1 MQEKT
6 VELLL
11 WHSGAQGK
19 GSPALL
25 GPFCVE
31 LECSHWLLWFPHIVQ
46 SQKKVYRTRFL
57 MTYFIPPVNFCITV
71 KWNKC
76 YFLIQEQ
83 SLYCRKDSVFSCG
96 QKQQG
101 LSGCFLEG
109 YNWTVGVQPLD
120 FNLNNVVIIIS
131 LISCALGAHCCF
143 RINEGTTFQWR
154 DLSQQATFL
163 EDKAWNWFSSNPSW
177 LYTKIH
183 EEYVF
188 QPLVMK
194 DNERFKENF
203 PFTLT

>member
-1 MQEKT
+1 MPRKRFSCFVGAFLCGAWMFSLVT
-6 VELLL
+6 LVSS
-11 WHSGAQGK
+11 HSPK
-19 GSPALL
+19 S
-25 GPFCVE
+25 
-31 LECSHWLLWFPHIVQ
+31 
-46 SQKKVYRTRFL
+46 KKVDRNRFL
-57 MTYFIPPVNFCITV
+57 ITYFIPPLYFCITV

-109 YNWTVGVQPLD
+109 YNWTVGMQPLD

-131 LISCALGAHCCF
+131 LISCALRAHCCF

-183 EEYVF
+183 EEYFF

-194 DNERFKENF
+194 DNQRFKENF
-203 PFTLT
+203 TFTLT